1 MKQGRA
7 SAGKAAQSADAA
19 RNAKLREFFTRAPEI
34 REWQKL
40 PVGFNLDPGKDEQ
53 REIQI
58 RVAGTAQ
65 AASASMAAD
74 AYQISSG
81 YRRSR
86 SGGVSREERN
96 RAGVQL
102 QIGR

>member
-19 RNAKLREFFTRAPEI
+19 RNAKLREFFGRAP
-34 REWQKL
+34 
-40 PVGFNLDPGKDEQ
+40 
-53 REIQI
+53 EIQI

-86 SGGVSREERN
+86 SGEVSREERN
-96 RAGVQL
+96 RADFLFAIL
-102 QIGR
+102 QARHRLPN